1 MQTAEPRFR
10 DNPRRVGIGLWIV
23 CGLAAGFLAR
33 IVPLG
38 RRKRLWIELAAA
50 IVTAFLLGTLAT
62 ALDFGGWNELE
73 WRATLFAFLGA
84 LAAVGITRA
93 VG

>member
-10 DNPRRVGIGLWIV
+10 DNPRRVGIGLWVV
-23 CGLAAGFLAR
+23 CGCAAGFLAR

-38 RRKRLWIELAAA
+38 TRKRLWIELAAA
-50 IVTAFLLGTLAT
+50 VFTALLLGVAAT

-73 WRATLFAFLGA
+73 WRAATFAFLGA

-93 VG
+93 V